1 MMSGNITCTGSL
13 PIGIVFDGKLH
24 QEVELGLATVG
35 DEIAVI
41 EEGVSDAGVPI
52 AVLARTLLKI
62 GDIPA
67 KNITYQLLCDNLVSE
82 DYAYLRTLRDE
93 VKKKLKST
101 SSALLSTGSPSSDSD
116 NTVSQKSKSDAPAL

>member
-1 MMSGNITCTGSL
+1 MSGNITCTGSL

-67 KNITYQLLCDNLVSE
+67 ESITYQLLCDNLVSE